1 MMDAPG
7 DAERRV
13 ALRRMRLVATGL
25 LVAAALL
32 YLLTLRETR
41 HGWLGWVNAGS
52 EAAMV
57 GALADWF
64 AVTAIFRHPLGIPVP
79 HTALVKRRKNELGR
93 SLQQFVTNNFLTT
106 DVLQERVREAQL
118 VQRAADWLERPDNRR
133 RLLAQLVRGAKV
145 ALSRV
150 KDSDVSELV
159 EATVLPRL
167 RNHPVSPTAGRML
180 ADVVSDRSHQQLVDV
195 LARELHSW
203 LQRHPDAARQVI
215 GERAP
220 KWTPGWLDKQ
230 VVDFGYSQALEWSMA
245 VRMQPNHPVRQAI
258 DGYLAK
264 LAEDLQTDP
273 KIMAKAEGIKQRLLD
288 NPSVTPAIVDMWH
301 SVRDSVDTALDD
313 EQSAVWRQADRW
325 LSEFAERL
333 RTDPELRRRAEQ
345 RIDDAVVFLVDTYG
359 EELATVIS
367 VTVDRWDADE
377 ASQRIELFVGRDLQ
391 FIRINGTIVGG
402 LVGVLIHAISLL
414 VH

>member
-32 YLLTLRETR
+32 YLLTLRDTR

-391 FIRINGTIVGG
+391 FIRINGTIVGALAG
-402 LVGVLIHAISLL
+402 LAIHAVSQL

>member
-359 EELATVIS
+359 DELATVIS

-391 FIRINGTIVGG
+391 FIRINGTIVGALAG
-402 LVGVLIHAISLL
+402 LAIHAVSQL

>member
-133 RLLAQLVRGAKV
+133 RLLAQ
-145 ALSRV
+145 
-150 KDSDVSELV
+150 
-159 EATVLPRL
+159 
-167 RNHPVSPTAGRML
+167 
-180 ADVVSDRSHQQLVDV
+180 
-195 LARELHSW
+195 
-203 LQRHPDAARQVI
+203 
-215 GERAP
+215 
-220 KWTPGWLDKQ
+220 PGQ
-230 VVDFGYSQALEWSMA
+230 
-245 VRMQPNHPVRQAI
+245 H
-258 DGYLAK
+258 
-264 LAEDLQTDP
+264 
-273 KIMAKAEGIKQRLLD
+273 
-288 NPSVTPAIVDMWH
+288 
-301 SVRDSVDTALDD
+301 
-313 EQSAVWRQADRW
+313 
-325 LSEFAERL
+325 
-333 RTDPELRRRAEQ
+333 
-345 RIDDAVVFLVDTYG
+345 
-359 EELATVIS
+359 
-367 VTVDRWDADE
+367 
-377 ASQRIELFVGRDLQ
+377 
-391 FIRINGTIVGG
+391 GG
-402 LVGVLIHAISLL
+402 LHQLRHVGVLHA
-414 VH
+414 

>member
-391 FIRINGTIVGG
+391 FIRINGTIVGALAG
-402 LVGVLIHAISLL
+402 LAIHAVSQL

>member
-106 DVLQERVREAQL
+106 DVLQGRVREAQL

-391 FIRINGTIVGG
+391 FIRINGTIVGALAG
-402 LVGVLIHAISLL
+402 LAIHAVSQL

>member
-1 MMDAPG
+1 MDAPG

-13 ALRRMRLVATGL
+13 ALRRMRAMATGL
-25 LVAAALL
+25 LVLAAVL
-32 YLLTLRETR
+32 YLVTLRESRT
-41 HGWLGWVNAGS
+41 GWLGWVNAGS

-93 SLQQFVTNNFLTT
+93 SLQQFVTNNFLTV
-106 DVLQERVREAQL
+106 DVLQERVREAHL
-118 VQRAADWLERPDNRR
+118 VDRAVDWLERPDNRR
-133 RLLAQLVRGAKV
+133 RLLAQAVRGGKA
-145 ALSRV
+145 ALLRV
-150 KDSDVSELV
+150 KDEDVEALV
-159 EATVLPRL
+159 QATVLPRL
-167 RNHPVSPTAGRML
+167 RSQPVSPTLGRLL
-180 ADVVSDRSHQQLVDV
+180 ADVVREGSHQQLVDV

-203 LQRHPDAARQVI
+203 LQRHPEAARSVI

-220 KWTPGWLDKQ
+220 KWSPGWLDRQ
-230 VVDFGYSQALEWSMA
+230 VVDFGYNQALEWAMA
-245 VRMQPNHPVRQAI
+245 VRMQPRHPFRQAI

-264 LAEDLQTDP
+264 LAEDLQGDE
-273 KIMAKAEGIKQRLLD
+273 KIMARAEALKEQLLH
-288 NPSVTPAIVDMWH
+288 NPSVPGAVVDVWH
-301 SVRDSVDTALDD
+301 TVRDSMDQALDD
-313 EQSAVWRQADRW
+313 QDSALWRQADRW
-325 LSEFAERL
+325 LAELAQRL
-333 RTDPELRRRAEQ
+333 RTDPDLHRRAEQ
-345 RIDDAVVFLVDTYG
+345 RVDDAVVFLVDTYG

-391 FIRINGTIVGG
+391 FIRINGTVVGCLAG
-402 LVGVLIHAISLL
+402 LVIHAVSQL